1 MPIEPVEPP
10 EQDEPI
16 NWSEIGRLA
25 AIVGLPLITI
35 VLPIALILGFKLR
48 RRARRRNN
56 PVVANRLAGA
66 WAEVVDR
73 ARDLGRSPSV
83 AATRT
88 EQAEELLERFDKLGI
103 KVDPVEAS
111 READRVVFAPEDPA
125 EEVAAGYWAT
135 SAQVRRGMRRSVSGP
150 RWLLS
155 WLSTRSF
162 RRRSSE

>member
-10 EQDEPI
+10 EQEEPI
-16 NWSEIGRLA
+16 DWSEIGRIA
-25 AIVGLPLITI
+25 AIFGVPLITI
-35 VLPIALILGFKLR
+35 VFPVALILGVKIR
-48 RRARRRNN
+48 RRSRRRNH

-73 ARDLGRSPSV
+73 ARDLGRSPSR

-88 EQAEELLERFDKLGI
+88 EQAEELLGHFEKLGI
-103 KVDPVEAS
+103 KVDPVEVS
-111 READRVVFAPEDPA
+111 RQADEVVFAPGDPEEA
-125 EEVAAGYWAT
+125 EAAGYWAT
-135 SAQVRRGMRRSVSGP
+135 ASQVRRGMRRSVKWP

-162 RRRSSE
+162 RKFH